1 MIEEKNKEIPVYRQ
15 CELIGLARASY
26 YYVPKG
32 ESAYNI
38 KLMNLIDEQYTRTPY
53 FGVPRMTEVI
63 RNKGYMINYKR
74 VSRLMKKMGLTAI
87 YPKPKTSKSNLK
99 EKKYPYLLRDLNIER
114 ANHVWATDITYIKMR
129 KGFVYLTVIMD
140 WFSRYVISWKISI
153 TMEVDFCIE
162 ALQLALETGQPEIF
176 NNDQGSQYTSPKFT
190 EQLISRGILISMAG
204 RGRCYDNIFVERL
217 WRYVKNEEVYIK
229 DYANVKDVIDGLRNY
244 FKIYNTER
252 PHQSLNYKTP
262 EKVYLESIMKQN
274 IERSHI

>member
-38 KLMNLIDEQYTRTPY
+38 KLMHLIDEQYTRTPY

-176 NNDQGSQYTSPKFT
+176 NSDQGSQYTSPKFT

-217 WRYVKNEEVYIK
+217 WRSVKNEEVYIK